1 MGGAL
6 TGMTEVMNHQLCR
19 GAEEVDAVGLQ
30 REVLQDY
37 LFFFFSLNF
46 FKNLLIFY

>member
-6 TGMTEVMNHQLCR
+6 TGLIEVMNHQVYH
-19 GAEEVDAVGLQ
+19 GAKEVDAVGLQ

-37 LFFFFSLNF
+37 LFFFFP
-46 FKNLLIFY
+46 

>member
-19 GAEEVDAVGLQ
+19 GAKEVDAVGLTEGGVA
-30 REVLQDY
+30 RLLV
-37 LFFFFSLNF
+37 LFFFFP
-46 FKNLLIFY
+46 

>member
-19 GAEEVDAVGLQ
+19 GAKEVDAVGLQ

-37 LFFFFSLNF
+37 LFFFFFLKF
-46 FKNLLIFY
+46 FF